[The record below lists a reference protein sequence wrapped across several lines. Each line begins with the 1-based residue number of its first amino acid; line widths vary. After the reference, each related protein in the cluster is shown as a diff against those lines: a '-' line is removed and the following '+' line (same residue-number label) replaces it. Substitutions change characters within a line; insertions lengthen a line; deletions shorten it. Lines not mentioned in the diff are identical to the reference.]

1 MTKFFILPML
11 LLATISSHAQYRR
24 TQMQMPVA
32 DKTKEIPMKPI
43 VVEGELAGVPDGT
56 PVQFAFRVKRTRAWD
71 TANNTLVDTL
81 RNGKFHIEK
90 KFIYKDFD
98 ENDDNMEYMINVEGK
113 ALFVYAYPGAKVKVT
128 GNPSTRQDVITWK
141 AESDHPLQ
149 KEFYEYRAYEQE
161 KLAPIRKKI
170 QEAYEADDVDEALVQ
185 KLGRQRDSINVV
197 SMLDFMKNKEC
208 NSVFAMYLSSI
219 SNKAMRLG
227 NKQLKDRILNLF
239 LTKVPVDYDDQN
251 AVEAKGFLSSGEQ
264 LKIGAQSKDFTLY
277 DRKGKEHRIS
287 EFKGKYTILE
297 FTSKFCGPCLAML
310 PELEGLYKRN
320 NDRMEL
326 VAISVDPESIWMK
339 EDNKLSYHDWNDH
352 KCAVDLANVYGAKG
366 TPCFVI
372 IDPECKVLDVSH
384 GAGAFYKA
392 FVKCIPDAEIEKMLC
407 NNK

>member
-141 AESDHPLQ
+141 AESNHPLQ

-251 AVEAKGFLSSGEQ
+251 AVETKGFLSSGEQ
-264 LKIGAQSKDFTLY
+264 LKIGVQSKDFTLY

-297 FTSKFCGPCLAML
+297 FT
-310 PELEGLYKRN
+310 
-320 NDRMEL
+320 
-326 VAISVDPESIWMK
+326 MK
-339 EDNKLSYHDWNDH
+339 
-352 KCAVDLANVYGAKG
+352 
-366 TPCFVI
+366 
-372 IDPECKVLDVSH
+372 
-384 GAGAFYKA
+384 
-392 FVKCIPDAEIEKMLC
+392 VKQMYMQEK
-407 NNK
+407 

>member
-297 FTSKFCGPCLAML
+297 FTSSNVRHAIADSNACKSPTFIECFFSDSCHAV
-310 PELEGLYKRN
+310 RN
-320 NDRMEL
+320 SD
-326 VAISVDPESIWMK
+326 ACSK
-339 EDNKLSYHDWNDH
+339 
-352 KCAVDLANVYGAKG
+352 
-366 TPCFVI
+366 I
-372 IDPECKVLDVSH
+372 ITICECTVSNACHTVRDFYACKPRAAPECTFSNAYHTVTNSDASKPSICKS
-384 GAGAFYKA
+384 FYIKNLHI
-392 FVKCIPDAEIEKMLC
+392 KW
-407 NNK
+407 

>member
-1 MTKFFILPML
+1 MTKCFILSML

-149 KEFYEYRAYEQE
+149 KEFYEY
-161 KLAPIRKKI
+161 
-170 QEAYEADDVDEALVQ
+170 
-185 KLGRQRDSINVV
+185 
-197 SMLDFMKNKEC
+197 
-208 NSVFAMYLSSI
+208 
-219 SNKAMRLG
+219 
-227 NKQLKDRILNLF
+227 
-239 LTKVPVDYDDQN
+239 
-251 AVEAKGFLSSGEQ
+251 
-264 LKIGAQSKDFTLY
+264 
-277 DRKGKEHRIS
+277 
-287 EFKGKYTILE
+287 
-297 FTSKFCGPCLAML
+297 
-310 PELEGLYKRN
+310 
-320 NDRMEL
+320 
-326 VAISVDPESIWMK
+326 
-339 EDNKLSYHDWNDH
+339 
-352 KCAVDLANVYGAKG
+352 
-366 TPCFVI
+366 
-372 IDPECKVLDVSH
+372 
-384 GAGAFYKA
+384 
-392 FVKCIPDAEIEKMLC
+392 
-407 NNK
+407 